1 MNRVITQSDL
11 AHMGVKGMKWGVR
24 RSNRKTES
32 LYKNVRKMTKKYDR
46 GKELPKDKV
55 DDISK
60 KVRNQKHRTEVRI
73 KRAQRF
79 LAKSSKA
86 DANQII
92 NRFNRDPNKKAA
104 VENYIKSL
112 KINSETLS
120 DLRLELIDIRS

>member
-1 MNRVITQSDL
+1 MNRVITQSEL

-32 LYKNVRKMTKKYDR
+32 LSKSVRKLTKRYDK
-46 GKELPKDKV
+46 GKDIDDDKV
-55 DDISK
+55 SSISK
-60 KVRNQKHRTEVRI
+60 KVRNHKHRTEVRI

-79 LAKSSKA
+79 LAKSNKA

-92 NRFNRDPNKKAA
+92 NRFNKDPNKKAA

-120 DLRLELIDIRS
+120 DLRLELIDIRI